1 MSKNRR
7 SHKKRSSTTI
17 RSIKKYTTAIKNLL
31 DDMVNGVA
39 SHRKGRG
46 DRQEDVAIVKSLLG
60 YAVLFLVVI
69 VIGWFMLGIIGG
81 K

>member
-1 MSKNRR
+1 
-7 SHKKRSSTTI
+7 
-17 RSIKKYTTAIKNLL
+17 
-31 DDMVNGVA
+31 MVNGVA